1 MGKPYFPIE
10 SLYRM
15 PWTIPDNGITWLEP
29 TSQCNLNC
37 YGCYRKNIKDSHKS
51 IEQIKHE
58 LDFFQ
63 SQRKSD
69 CISIAGGDPLV
80 YPNIIELVKE
90 IKSRGLKPI
99 INTNGIALT
108 KQLLHELKKAGVF
121 GFTFH
126 IDSKQGRGREEKW
139 RNKNEVELNELRL
152 YYAEMLAAEGGI
164 ACSFNSTIYS
174 DTLQYVPELVDW
186 AQKHIDI
193 VDTMVF
199 ILFRY
204 ITPNTPFDFYIGD
217 SKIVWTDIHYHS
229 EYEEIVDLKSPMI
242 VEKIREKFPD
252 FTPSAF
258 LNGTHKADD
267 YKWLLS
273 ERIGNRDK
281 IFGYTGKKFMELVMI
296 SYHFMFDKYLS
307 YASPKTLRMG
317 RSTMF
322 LLSVFDKGVRKALKN
337 YLKYL
342 VVNPLRLFKRAHLQ
356 SILIIQ
362 PPDLMPNGDQSMCD
376 GCPDITYWKDKDGK
390 EKLVWSCRLE
400 EPMKYGDFLR
410 MVPKREKGTEKEK
423 ENVLHYN
430 YNNLA
435 D

>member
-342 VVNPLRLFKRAHLQ
+342 VVNPLRFFKRAHLQ

-423 ENVLHYN
+423 DNVLHYN

>member
-15 PWTIPDNGITWLEP
+15 PWTMPDNGITWLEP

-342 VVNPLRLFKRAHLQ
+342 VVNPLRFFKRAHLQ